1 MTMHQDHEPFHDVH
15 FMRMVLEQRKHKG
28 RFAVFMIHKDA
39 SRITDMQDVASFQ
52 TRHAAPAAHPPQHS
66 LAHSLWLHL
75 LPGVL
80 IVLFALIV
88 GPVIIRTGLPLL
100 LVPSLWVLCVL
111 IPFELGYLLSQ
122 GKKRNGRLSLRGIV
136 LYREPM
142 SMKAYLLL
150 IPGLIVWT
158 IVVFT
163 LISAPI
169 EPYLIKT
176 VFFWM
181 PGWFFSLFMIGNA
194 GAQTHLILLI
204 AILLNIITNLAASFV
219 EELYFRGY
227 LLPRLAHLG
236 AWAPLINTVLFS
248 LYHLFSPW
256 QNIARILAILPMTY
270 SVAWKKNILVG
281 IITHCTLDVL
291 SATVLL
297 VMLYR

>member
-1 MTMHQDHEPFHDVH
+1 MF
-15 FMRMVLEQRKHKG
+15 R
-28 RFAVFMIHKDA
+28 IHKDA
-39 SRITDMQDVASFQ
+39 LGITGIQDVASFQ
-52 TRHAAPAAHPPQHS
+52 DKHAAPAAHPPQHS
-66 LAHSLWLHL
+66 LVHSAWLHL

-80 IVLFALIV
+80 IVLFAIIV
-88 GPVIIRTGLPLL
+88 GPMVISARLPLL

-111 IPFELGYLLSQ
+111 IPFELGYLLYQ

-142 SMKAYLLL
+142 PMKVYLLL
-150 IPGLIVWT
+150 IPALIVWA

-176 VFFWM
+176 LFSWM
-181 PGWFFSLFMIGNA
+181 PGWFFSLFTIGNA
-194 GAQTHLILLI
+194 GVQTHTILLI
-204 AILLNIITNLAASFV
+204 AVLLSIITNPAASFV

-227 LLPRLAHLG
+227 LLPRIAHLG

-256 QNIARILAILPMTY
+256 QNIARILAVLPMTY
-270 SVAWKKNILVG
+270 SVAWKKNIFVG
-281 IITHCTLDVL
+281 IITHCTLDAL
-291 SATVLL
+291 SASLLL